1 MGIWK
6 SVEVDV
12 DIEVEDVIDFI
23 ESASNKEIEEIK
35 DAIKEFK
42 IDSNVRYNSLYAT
55 QMYEDLIAV
64 MHDAI
69 DRHVDMRIMIKIIS
83 ELK

>member
-1 MGIWK
+1 MGTWK

-23 ESASNKEIEEIK
+23 ESASDRELKEIK
-35 DAIKEFK
+35 RALKEFEMD
-42 IDSNVRYNSLYAT
+42 INPAHSSLYAT
-55 QMYEDLIAV
+55 QMYEDLMTV
-64 MHDAI
+64 MHEAI
-69 DRHVDMRIMIKIIS
+69 ARHVDMRMMTKIIS

>member
-1 MGIWK
+1 MGTWK

-35 DAIKEFK
+35 DAIKEFEM
-42 IDSNVRYNSLYAT
+42 DSNPAHSSLYAT
-55 QMYEDLIAV
+55 QMYEDLMAV

-69 DRHVDMRIMIKIIS
+69 ARHVDMRMMTKIIS

>member
-1 MGIWK
+1 MGTWK
-6 SVEVDV
+6 SVDV

-35 DAIKEFK
+35 QAIKEFEM
-42 IDSNVRYNSLYAT
+42 DSNPAHSSLYAT
-55 QMYEDLIAV
+55 QRYEDLMTV
-64 MHDAI
+64 MHEAI
-69 DRHVDMRIMIKIIS
+69 ARHVDMQMMANIIS